1 LKTILIHSGFGVSDM
16 PSTRRRVFVAIAAVV
31 LTAPSV
37 RGQARTG
44 LLVVAHGANAAW
56 NARVRATVAQVKWD
70 GPVAVAFLM
79 GEEADSA
86 SWDAGIR
93 EIVNRGADQIVA
105 VPLMVS
111 SHGAHYRQIRY
122 LAGEIPEWPA
132 DLAHQHGA
140 RTDPVVP
147 VRVTGALDG
156 APELGLV
163 LRDRWRD
170 LSPADRGRPLLL
182 VAHGPSTDAEAAL
195 WIRDLERAAEEFGGD
210 PGVRIGLLRD
220 DASPP
225 VRAAAIA
232 LLHETVTRMAGRGKD
247 SVAVLPVLI
256 SSGRIDRSTI
266 PKDLTGLPVSY
277 TAVALTP
284 HPALARWI
292 ERVALAKAE
301 APQ

>member
-1 LKTILIHSGFGVSDM
+1 MLSVQ
-16 PSTRRRVFVAIAAVV
+16 AAN
-31 LTAPSV
+31 AQ
-37 RGQARTG
+37 GKTG
-44 LLVVAHGANAAW
+44 LLVVAHGANVSW

-79 GEEADSA
+79 GAEADSA
-86 SWDAGIR
+86 SWDAGVR
-93 EIVNRGADQIVA
+93 EIARRGADQIVA

-111 SHGAHYRQIRY
+111 SHGAHYQQIRY
-122 LAGEIPEWPA
+122 LAGERSEWPA
-132 DLAHQHGA
+132 ELGHQHGA

-147 VRVTGALDG
+147 VGVTAALDG
-156 APELGLV
+156 APELGQV

-170 LSPADRGRPLLL
+170 LSSVDRGRPLLL
-182 VAHGPSTDAEAAL
+182 VAHGPSTDSEADL
-195 WIRDLERAAEEFGGD
+195 WLRDLERAASEFGRD
-210 PGVRIGLLRD
+210 PVVRIGLLRD

-232 LLHETVTRMAGRGKD
+232 LLHETVTRMAATARD

-256 SSGRIDRSTI
+256 SSGRIDGTTI
-266 PKDLTGLPVSY
+266 PKDLSGLPVSY
-277 TAVALTP
+277 TAVSLAP

-301 APQ
+301 SPR

>member
-1 LKTILIHSGFGVSDM
+1 MSFPSSRFGLTLCAVLLS
-16 PSTRRRVFVAIAAVV
+16 AHAAS
-31 LTAPSV
+31 AQ
-37 RGQARTG
+37 GRTG
-44 LLVVAHGANAAW
+44 LLVVAHGANPAW

-79 GEEADSA
+79 GAEAKSS
-86 SWDAGIR
+86 SWDAGVR
-93 EIVNRGADQIVA
+93 EIANLGADQIVA

-111 SHGAHYRQIRY
+111 SHGAHYHQIRY
-122 LAGEIPEWPA
+122 LAGEIPELPA
-132 DLAHQHGA
+132 ELGHDHGA

-170 LSPADRGRPLLL
+170 LSPVDRGRPLLL

-195 WIRDLERAAEEFGGD
+195 WIGDLDRAAREIGADRE
-210 PGVRIGLLRD
+210 VRIGLLRD

-232 LLHETVTRMAGRGKD
+232 LLHETVTRMTGTGND

-256 SSGRIDRSTI
+256 SSGRIDGATI
-266 PKDLTGLPVSY
+266 PKDLAGLPVSY
-277 TAVALTP
+277 TAVSLAP

-301 APQ
+301 SPR